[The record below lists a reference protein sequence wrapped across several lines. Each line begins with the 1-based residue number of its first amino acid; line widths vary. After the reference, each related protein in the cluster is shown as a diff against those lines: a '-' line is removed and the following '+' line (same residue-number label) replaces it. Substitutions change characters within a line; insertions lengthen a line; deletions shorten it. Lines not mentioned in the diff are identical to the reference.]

1 MNLHIPTFN
10 LNMKYA
16 RTYTHKHIRNHNSMS
31 GGCIFM
37 HNSLPPL
44 SSLTH
49 PFLRLRVDLSGRPP
63 ASERACCAASG
74 VAEKR
79 RRRWRM
85 FFPKPFL
92 SLPLSLCLSLSLSRS
107 QSSLTAR
114 SASRANGLPGVFPLS
129 LPTTAPLL
137 FLANESREREEL
149 GR

>member
-10 LNMKYA
+10 LNMMYA

-49 PFLRLRVDLSGRPP
+49 PFLRLRVDLGGRPP

-92 SLPLSLCLSLSLSRS
+92 SLPLSLSLSHALNLPS
-107 QSSLTAR
+107 QHALRAAPTASPAFFHSPCRRPHRCFSLLMR
-114 SASRANGLPGVFPLS
+114 V
-129 LPTTAPLL
+129 
-137 FLANESREREEL
+137 EREKS
-149 GR
+149 